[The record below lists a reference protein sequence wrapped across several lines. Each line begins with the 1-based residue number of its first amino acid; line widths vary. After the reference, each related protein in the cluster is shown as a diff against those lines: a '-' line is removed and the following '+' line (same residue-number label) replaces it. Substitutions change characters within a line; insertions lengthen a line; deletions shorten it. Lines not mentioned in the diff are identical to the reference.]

1 MDGRLGIGYKRAAYD
16 QNPAP
21 VEIAMA
27 PNLPRRKVLIIEDE
41 PSIRN
46 VLRVLVAGLSFDGD
60 VASSIQ
66 QILSMISQDQFD
78 TVLLDLRSTEPP
90 QMDSAI
96 TELRPILVGRVLVIT
111 GEVSNPSTLEMIEHS
126 AVSHV
131 PSSRATPDLSPSVAQ
146 MDGLTPFVFTPR

>member
-1 MDGRLGIGYKRAAYD
+1 MVSYKLASNQQTTALGET
-16 QNPAP
+16 P
-21 VEIAMA
+21 MA
-27 PNLPRRKVLIIEDE
+27 PNLPHRMVVTIKDK

-78 TVLLDLRSTEPP
+78 RVLLDLRSTEPP

-111 GEVSNPSTLEMIEHS
+111 GDVSNPSTLEMIEHY
-126 AVSHV
+126 AVPHI
-131 PSSRATPDLSPSVAQ
+131 PSSRVASDLSPSVEQ
-146 MDGLTPFVFTPR
+146 MDDLTCFMSQTK